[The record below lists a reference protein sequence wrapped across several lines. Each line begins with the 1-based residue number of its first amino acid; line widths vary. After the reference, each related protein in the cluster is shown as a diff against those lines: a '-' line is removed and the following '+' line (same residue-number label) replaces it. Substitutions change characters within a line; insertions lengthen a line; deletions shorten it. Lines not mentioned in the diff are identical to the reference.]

1 MCCFSPQARTYKG
14 GAKKALLSRADCQKP
29 ALLSRLSQ
37 PKSITMQARI
47 FPHHGTLV
55 LLTLLLALSCLL
67 NACDDGKSTR
77 QQRVRD
83 SAVFKIEARDIPL
96 TAELSGRVSAFRKAE
111 VRPQVSGIL
120 QEQLFTEGSLVK
132 AGQSLYKID
141 PDTYDAEVESAKAA
155 VASADATLHA
165 AKLRLDRRIA
175 LLRSQAVSQQAYEDA
190 RAEYLQAK
198 ANLEVAKA
206 SLKTAEIHL
215 RYTDVLAPITGRIG
229 KSNVTQGALVTANQ
243 ADELAVIQQ
252 LDPVYVD
259 MTQSS
264 FALLVLRDRYAAGNL
279 VRPGDDTSTEVTLT
293 LENGRTYPLKGELK
307 FADITVDESTG
318 SVLLRSVF
326 KNPDFV
332 LLPGMYVKACI
343 SQGVKMGALLVPQR
357 AVRRDPKGNA
367 SVFVLANGK
376 AEFRPIVGGDMVGRF
391 LMVSEGLKEGEL
403 VLLEGIQN
411 MRPGMPVNQTNV
423 LTVDTYGKSRD

>member
-1 MCCFSPQARTYKG
+1 MFVRNSRISRQPPAPASQAG
-14 GAKKALLSRADCQKP
+14 CLSSLPCLR
-29 ALLSRLSQ
+29 
-37 PKSITMQARI
+37 
-47 FPHHGTLV
+47 
-55 LLTLLLALSCLL
+55 LLTCLLCCLLLALA
-67 NACDDGKSTR
+67 ACNDGSSARKQVTR
-77 QQRVRD
+77 T
-83 SAVFKIEARDIPL
+83 SAVFRLETRDIPL

-120 QEQLFTEGSLVK
+120 QDQLFTEGSLVK
-132 AGQSLYKID
+132 EGQSLYKID
-141 PDTYDAEVESAKAA
+141 PDTYDANVESAKAA
-155 VASADATLHA
+155 LASAEATRHA
-165 AKLRLDRRIA
+165 AKLRLDRRVA

-198 ANLEVAKA
+198 ANVEVAEA
-206 SLKTAEIHL
+206 SLRTARIQL

-229 KSNVTQGALVTANQ
+229 KSNVTRGALVTANQ

-264 FALLVLRDRYAAGNL
+264 YALLVLRDRYAAGNL

-293 LENGRTYPLKGELK
+293 LENGRVYPLKGELK

-332 LLPGMYVKACI
+332 LLPGMYVKASI

-367 SVFVLANGK
+367 SVYVLTDGK
-376 AEFRPIVGGDMVGRF
+376 AELRPIIAGDLTGRF
-391 LMVSEGLKEGEL
+391 LMVNEGLKEGEL

-411 MRPGMPVNQTNV
+411 MRPGQEIQQGSVY
-423 LTVDTYGKSRD
+423 TVDTYGKSGD

>member
-1 MCCFSPQARTYKG
+1 M
-14 GAKKALLSRADCQKP
+14 
-29 ALLSRLSQ
+29 
-37 PKSITMQARI
+37 
-47 FPHHGTLV
+47 
-55 LLTLLLALSCLL
+55 
-67 NACDDGKSTR
+67 
-77 QQRVRD
+77 
-83 SAVFKIEARDIPL
+83 
-96 TAELSGRVSAFRKAE
+96 
-111 VRPQVSGIL
+111 
-120 QEQLFTEGSLVK
+120 
-132 AGQSLYKID
+132 
-141 PDTYDAEVESAKAA
+141 
-155 VASADATLHA
+155 
-165 AKLRLDRRIA
+165 
-175 LLRSQAVSQQAYEDA
+175 
-190 RAEYLQAK
+190 
-198 ANLEVAKA
+198 
-206 SLKTAEIHL
+206 KTAEIHL

-332 LLPGMYVKACI
+332 LLPGMYVKASI

-391 LMVSEGLKEGEL
+391 LMVNEGLKEGEL

>member
-1 MCCFSPQARTYKG
+1 MCCFSPQAGTYKG

-29 ALLSRLSQ
+29 ALLPRLSQ
-37 PKSITMQARI
+37 PKSIAMQARI

-55 LLTLLLALSCLL
+55 LLTLFLALSCILT
-67 NACDDGKSTR
+67 ACNDGKSTR
-77 QQRVRD
+77 EQRVRD

-391 LMVSEGLKEGEL
+391 LMVNEGLKEGEL

>member
-1 MCCFSPQARTYKG
+1 M
-14 GAKKALLSRADCQKP
+14 
-29 ALLSRLSQ
+29 
-37 PKSITMQARI
+37 
-47 FPHHGTLV
+47 
-55 LLTLLLALSCLL
+55 
-67 NACDDGKSTR
+67 
-77 QQRVRD
+77 
-83 SAVFKIEARDIPL
+83 
-96 TAELSGRVSAFRKAE
+96 
-111 VRPQVSGIL
+111 
-120 QEQLFTEGSLVK
+120 K

-332 LLPGMYVKACI
+332 LLPGMYVKASI

-391 LMVSEGLKEGEL
+391 LMVNEGLKEGEL